1 MMLRFRPIV
10 LYSACMFAISQFAVR
25 SHYPAA
31 ALRAMGALC
40 LAGMLVGLGG
50 CGPGTVIGAGAIAG
64 NAAMQERG
72 FVKTMGDTGTEAK
85 ISANLFAHSAELFV
99 DVSVE
104 VYEGR
109 ALLTGKV
116 NRTADRIEAVRIAW
130 NVSGVSEVI
139 NEIQVVDKSDLV
151 DAARDQWVT
160 ARLATKITLDKQI
173 KSINYSIDTVNGTV
187 YLMGIA
193 QSQAEVDRVRDHARQ
208 LAYVRRVVSYVR
220 VKGSKPSTG

>member
-1 MMLRFRPIV
+1 MLRTRPFP
-10 LYSACMFAISQFAVR
+10 AR
-25 SHYPAA
+25 SRIALALCPLALA
-31 ALRAMGALC
+31 ALLPAL
-40 LAGMLVGLGG
+40 AG

-72 FVKTMGDTGTEAK
+72 FVKTVGDTATEAK
-85 ISANLFAHSAELFV
+85 ISTGLLSYSGELFV

-116 NRTADRIEAVRIAW
+116 QRTNDRIEAVRIAW
-130 NVSGVSEVI
+130 NTSGVREVI
-139 NEIQVVDKSDLV
+139 NEIQVEDTSDLL

-173 KSINYSIDTVNGTV
+173 KAVNYSIETVNGTV
-187 YLMGIA
+187 YVMGIA
-193 QSQAEVDRVRDHARQ
+193 QSQAEIDRIRNHAR
-208 LAYVRRVVSYVR
+208 LLSYVRRVVSYVR
-220 VKGSKPSTG
+220 IKDSKSDATG

>member
-1 MMLRFRPIV
+1 MLRPRP
-10 LYSACMFAISQFAVR
+10 SPAR
-25 SHYPAA
+25 SRIAA
-31 ALRAMGALC
+31 ALCPLALAALLPA
-40 LAGMLVGLGG
+40 LAG

-72 FVKTMGDTGTEAK
+72 FVKTVGDTAAEAK
-85 ISANLFAHSAELFV
+85 ISAGLLSYSGELFV

-116 NRTADRIEAVRIAW
+116 QRTNDRIEAVRIAW
-130 NVSGVSEVI
+130 NTSGVREVI
-139 NEIQVVDKSDLV
+139 NEIQVEDTSDLL

-173 KSINYSIDTVNGTV
+173 KAVNYSIETVNGTV
-187 YLMGIA
+187 YVMGIA
-193 QSQAEVDRVRDHARQ
+193 QSQAEIDRIRNHAR
-208 LAYVRRVVSYVR
+208 LLSYVRRVVSYVR
-220 VKGSKPSTG
+220 IKDSKSDATG

>member
-1 MMLRFRPIV
+1 MLRLRPIV
-10 LYSACMFAISQFAVR
+10 LYSACMLRTRPFPAR
-25 SHYPAA
+25 SRIALALCPLALA
-31 ALRAMGALC
+31 ALLPAL
-40 LAGMLVGLGG
+40 AG

-72 FVKTMGDTGTEAK
+72 FVKTVGDTATEAK
-85 ISANLFAHSAELFV
+85 ISTGLLSYSGELFV

-116 NRTADRIEAVRIAW
+116 QRTNDRIEAVRIAW
-130 NVSGVSEVI
+130 NTSGVREVI
-139 NEIQVVDKSDLV
+139 NEIQVEDTSDLL

-173 KSINYSIDTVNGTV
+173 KAVNYSIETVNGTV
-187 YLMGIA
+187 YVMGIA
-193 QSQAEVDRVRDHARQ
+193 QSQAEIDRIRNHAR
-208 LAYVRRVVSYVR
+208 LLSYVRRVVSYVR
-220 VKGSKPSTG
+220 IKDSKSDATG